1 MGGLVTVIL
10 LWVIAPFAEFGV
22 IIGLLVKN
30 DRYKKQI
37 AELTKGNSNGKSS
50 SGGYKQIPYGYGSK
64 YGEWPVQRQE
74 PAAAEPQKNHFA
86 KNDDQSVPAAEIQSA
101 GILTAGIQ
109 ANGTSTAGLQTDENL
124 SGKSSVH
131 QRLVNFGSV
140 DDGAVCDEWE
150 IYKKSESYKASETGE
165 RTVYGESLENER
177 IAGTEL
183 QKKAHTPVNLGMAA
197 LILGVIFIVLAGL
210 IFATTTWHVLPDESK
225 ALLVFGCSVLF
236 FGASVMADRLFGIH
250 RTSNAFYVLGSIFLA
265 LSVLAAAYF
274 QLLGP
279 EFILDKENRWKVL
292 WVGSLVMEGAF
303 IAGIRRFHDRV
314 YTQASL
320 WGMSVSMFFM
330 ARALQITWGEFVS
343 VMTIYALVLVGIKA
357 GLAKKIWRRDKG
369 MQGQQKE
376 GTQKELP
383 EDSFGALV
391 LHGIQ
396 YFAPVHFWFFGALT
410 MLRALLV
417 LGRTVAEGCLLWP
430 FSELFGKPLF
440 PADILGAAALFAVVL
455 GMGGFVQE
463 NFARKRKAGYYPILF
478 AVSVTE
484 FFHYAACLIPAEF
497 AVQVGLA
504 SGLEF
509 LWFWLG
515 RNASLWAK
523 NTCLWRKLP
532 KEAGDTGAD
541 EDGGE
546 FSLRTGTG
554 DIIYTAVLA
563 LNVWHVLA
571 GPFVFCLSSSFYCAA
586 QWAAA
591 SVVVVFLAAAVGQWG
606 RERRKLRAAIPWI
619 LWILTI
625 TGNALCM
632 QLSGQAGLEV
642 LDRVSYEW
650 ILFAFLFGI
659 GLWDVWKKDYF
670 GIAVLGIGTA
680 AQFFYLVEYGKALP
694 FALIVAAWAGGRKWY
709 LRGAQ
714 NAQGIRR
721 GTGDLFT
728 QEQYAAAAL
737 AYAMVGAY
745 VLMGHVTDRE
755 VLRMTAVNLFFF
767 GLAVPWLKTSRPL
780 VWDICGCAACVYT
793 VIGYYLD
800 QAAGT
805 EDLLCCLAA
814 FAGYYLWFY
823 LGKRQWPHLLAAVSI
838 LPMPFIAEARL
849 ILDENQFRTVL
860 ALVIVGSCLLERRF
874 FPIMKRDEAVQGGWR
889 MDWVQILAIFILL
902 CMASMGNE
910 RWWFVYVLLSA
921 MYFLQYRVVEGLK
934 KSAYSLSACLL
945 AVAVWGQP
953 FISWPDWIELELRLL
968 PAVWLIWTLGAIWG
982 RAAWIKTIQTIGYV
996 ACLTL
1001 LVRDA
1006 LASGLVVDALI
1017 VEAVCLAVFIWSQVK
1032 KNILWVWISGAVLLG
1047 VVVFMTKD
1055 FWLSI
1060 SWWVYLLAAGIGLIV
1075 FAAAVERKRRKEEE
1089 KPIQ

>member
-22 IIGLLVKN
+22 IVGLLVKN
-30 DRYKKQI
+30 DRYKKRI
-37 AELTKGNSNGKSS
+37 EELTKGNPNEKSS
-50 SGGYKQIPYGYGSK
+50 SGGYGRIQYGYGSK
-64 YGEWPVQRQE
+64 YGEWPVQQRE
-74 PAAAEPQKNHFA
+74 PAAEAGLR
-86 KNDDQSVPAAEIQSA
+86 QSHSADTDYQAVPAEEIQA
-101 GILTAGIQ
+101 
-109 ANGTSTAGLQTDENL
+109 
-124 SGKSSVH
+124 
-131 QRLVNFGSV
+131 FGSV
-140 DDGAVCDEWE
+140 DDGA
-150 IYKKSESYKASETGE
+150 AGE
-165 RTVYGESLENER
+165 EAEDDNKNER
-177 IAGTEL
+177 IAGTER

-343 VMTIYALVLVGIKA
+343 VMTIYALILVGIKA
-357 GLAKKIWRRDKG
+357 GLAKKIRRRKKDVPEQQRKG
-369 MQGQQKE
+369 AQE
-376 GTQKELP
+376 ELS

-391 LHGIQ
+391 LCGIQ

-417 LGRTVAEGCLLWP
+417 LGRTAAEGCLIWP

-463 NFARKRKAGYYPILF
+463 KFVQKRNAGYYPILF

-484 FFHYAACLIPAEF
+484 FFAYAACLVPAEF
-497 AVQVGLA
+497 AIQVGLA
-504 SGLEF
+504 SVLEF

-523 NTCLWRKLP
+523 NTCLWRKLSG
-532 KEAGDTGAD
+532 EAGENGAE

-546 FSLRTGTG
+546 FSLRSRTG
-554 DIIYTAVLA
+554 DMIYTAVLA

-571 GPFVFCLSSSFYCAA
+571 GPFVFCLSYSVYGAA

-591 SVVVVFLAAAVGQWG
+591 SAVVVLLAAAVGQWG
-606 RERRKLRAAIPWI
+606 REKRELRAVIPWI
-619 LWILTI
+619 LWMLTI
-625 TGNALCM
+625 TGNALCR
-632 QLSGQAGLEV
+632 QLSGQAGPKV

-659 GLWDVWKKDYF
+659 GLWDVRKKDYF
-670 GIAVLGIGTA
+670 GIAVLGTGTA
-680 AQFFYLVEYGKALP
+680 AQLYYLAEYGQALP
-694 FALIVAAWAGGRKWY
+694 FALVVAAWAGGRGWY
-709 LRGAQ
+709 LREVQSGQEVRNVQGMQNAHVQGMQNVREIQ

-721 GTGDLFT
+721 SFGELFT

-737 AYAMVGAY
+737 AYAMAGVY

-767 GLAVPWLKTSRPL
+767 GLAVPRSKISRSL
-780 VWDICGCAACVYT
+780 FWDICGCAACVYT

-800 QAAGT
+800 RAAGT
-805 EDLLCCLAA
+805 ESLLCCLAA

-823 LGKRQWPHLLAAVSI
+823 PGKRQWPHLLAAVSI

-849 ILDENQFRTVL
+849 TLDENQFRTVL

-921 MYFLQYRVVEGLK
+921 LYFLQYRVVGGLK
-934 KSAYSLSACLL
+934 KAAYSLSACLL

-953 FISWPDWIELELRLL
+953 FITWPDWIELELRLL

-982 RAAWIKTIQTIGYV
+982 RAVWIKTVQTIGYI

-1017 VEAVCLAVFIWSQVK
+1017 VEAVCLIVFIWSQVK
-1032 KNILWVWISGAVLLG
+1032 RNILWVWISGVVLLA

-1075 FAAAVERKRRKEEE
+1075 FAAAAERKRRKEEE